1 MAKVDIKNLSK
12 DELIK
17 ELIRIGEK
25 PYRAT
30 QVFRW
35 LYKTGAKSFDEMT
48 DLNKELRE
56 RLKERFRITKIIT
69 LDSKRSLIDGTTK
82 YLLKLED
89 SRTIE
94 SVFLPEEERTT
105 LCLSSQVGCKFG
117 CSFCASAPFGFI
129 RNLKASEILDEVLF
143 IKAHPVPLAPH
154 PNKVS
159 GAGLGY
165 GAGPITNIV
174 FMGIGEPLDN
184 YNNVIRAIRILND
197 KDAFKIGARKI
208 TISTCGII
216 PGIEKLIDEKLQ
228 IELSISLHS
237 ADDKI
242 RSTLVPINRT
252 YPLDDLIA
260 ACKDY
265 TKHTKRIITF
275 EYILINGV
283 NASEGDAFKLT
294 RLLNELLCKVN
305 IISYNQINPVRNL
318 KISNGIKA
326 KGYEA
331 PAIEGVKNFIRT
343 LKSRG
348 INAILR
354 KSKGEDIDAGCGQL
368 RISKL

>member
-1 MAKVDIKNLSK
+1 MAKIDIKNISK

-17 ELIRIGEK
+17 ELVRMGEK

-35 LYKTGAKSFDEMT
+35 LYRAGVKSFDEMT
-48 DLNKELRE
+48 DLNKTLRE
-56 RLKERFRITKIIT
+56 KLKDKFHITKIIA
-69 LDSKRSLIDGTTK
+69 LDSKRSLYDGTTK

-89 SRTIE
+89 SHTIE
-94 SVFLPEEERTT
+94 AVLLPEDERTT

-117 CSFCASAPFGFI
+117 CSFCASAPFGFV

-143 IKAHPVPLAPH
+143 IKTHNKDLA
-154 PNKVS
+154 
-159 GAGLGY
+159 
-165 GAGPITNIV
+165 ITNIV

-197 KDAFKIGARKI
+197 EDAFKIGARKI

-216 PGIEKLIDEKLQ
+216 PGIERIADEKLQ
-228 IELSISLHS
+228 IELSVSLHS
-237 ADDKI
+237 TDDKI
-242 RSTLVPINRT
+242 RSKLVPINKR
-252 YPLDDLIA
+252 YPLNDLIA

-265 TKHTKRIITF
+265 TKQTKRIITF
-275 EYILINGV
+275 EYILIKGV
-283 NASEGDAFKLT
+283 NASEGDAFRLV
-294 RLLNELLCKVN
+294 RLLTGLMCKVN
-305 IISYNQINPVRNL
+305 VISYNQ
-318 KISNGIKA
+318 IKA

-331 PAIEGVKNFIRT
+331 PTIDGVKNFIRT
-343 LKSRG
+343 LKSRAV
-348 INAILR
+348 NVMLR

>member
-1 MAKVDIKNLSK
+1 MAKIDIKNISK

-17 ELIRIGEK
+17 ELVRIDEK

-30 QVFRW
+30 QIFRW
-35 LYKTGAKSFDEMT
+35 LYKAGVKSFDEMT

-56 RLKERFRITKIIT
+56 KLKERFHITKIVT
-69 LDSKRSLIDGTTK
+69 LDSKRSLYDGTTK

-89 SRTIE
+89 SHTIE
-94 SVFLPEEERTT
+94 SVLLPEDERTT

-117 CSFCASAPFGFI
+117 CSFCASALFGFV

-143 IKAHPVPLAPH
+143 IKTH
-154 PNKVS
+154 NKDRT
-159 GAGLGY
+159 
-165 GAGPITNIV
+165 ITNIV

-197 KDAFKIGARKI
+197 ENAFKIGARKI

-216 PGIEKLIDEKLQ
+216 PGMEKLVDEKLQ
-228 IELSISLHS
+228 VELSVSLHS

-242 RSTLVPINRT
+242 RSKLVPINKR
-252 YPLDDLIA
+252 YPLNDLIT
-260 ACKDY
+260 ACKNY
-265 TKHTKRIITF
+265 TKQTKRIITF
-275 EYILINGV
+275 EYILIRGV
-283 NASEGDAFKLT
+283 NASEGDAFKLA
-294 RLLNELLCKVN
+294 RLLTGLMCKVN
-305 IISYNQINPVRNL
+305 IISYNQISPVRNF
-318 KISNGIKA
+318 KISNGVKA
-326 KGYEA
+326 KDYEA
-331 PAIEGVKNFIRT
+331 PTIEGVKNFIRT

-348 INAILR
+348 INVMLR